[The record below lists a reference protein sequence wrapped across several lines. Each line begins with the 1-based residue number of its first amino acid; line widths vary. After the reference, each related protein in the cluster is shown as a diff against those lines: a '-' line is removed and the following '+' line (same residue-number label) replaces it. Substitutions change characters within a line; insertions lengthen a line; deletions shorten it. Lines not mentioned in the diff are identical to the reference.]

1 MSSKG
6 FFASIIG
13 GILLFLTVVVLIFS
27 IVRIPQGTVGVIY
40 SMNGVK
46 EHTLATGWHLTKPTD
61 KVVKYPTRTQTIT
74 YKDLSASTRDGKNL
88 VIDIDVNYKVD
99 AKKAVDLF
107 NRFGSADIKDLQE
120 GYLRTRVQDNV
131 RQSMSKYSVI
141 DAFGVKT
148 GEIKKDTLNK
158 LIENLEPQGFV
169 IEDIAISSPKADKE
183 TQKAIDERVK
193 ANQELERKR
202 IDKEIAKEEAER
214 REIEAEGIKKA
225 NNIMNESLSSELLT
239 KELIEKWDGKSPI
252 VFPSGEGIII
262 DMKNQG
268 DR

>member
-1 MSSKG
+1 MGINKG
-6 FFASIIG
+6 MVASVIAG
-13 GILLFLTVVVLIFS
+13 VVGLLVVVMLIFS
-27 IVRIPQGTVGVIY
+27 VIRVPQGTVGVIY

-74 YKDLSASTRDGKNL
+74 YEDLSASTKDGKNL

-99 AKKAVDLF
+99 AEKAVDLF
-107 NRFGSADIKDLQE
+107 NRFGNADIKDLQE

-148 GEIKKDTLNK
+148 GEIKQDTLDK
-158 LIENLEPQGFV
+158 LIENLQPQGFV

-183 TQKAIDERVK
+183 TQKAIDGRVK

-202 IDKEIAKEEAER
+202 IDKEIAKEESER
-214 REIEAEGIKKA
+214 REIEAHGIKKA
-225 NNIMNESLSSELLT
+225 NDIMNESLSSELLT
-239 KELIEKWDGKSPI
+239 KELIEKWDGTSPI
-252 VFPSGEGIII
+252 VFPDSEGIIV
-262 DMKNQG
+262 DFKK
-268 DR
+268 